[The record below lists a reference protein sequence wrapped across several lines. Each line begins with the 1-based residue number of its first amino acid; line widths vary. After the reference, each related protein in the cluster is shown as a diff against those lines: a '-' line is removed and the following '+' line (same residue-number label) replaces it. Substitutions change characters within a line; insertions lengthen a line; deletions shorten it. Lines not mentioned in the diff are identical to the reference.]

1 MELKL
6 VQVENNADFKQ
17 FKLCD
22 ESDKKIG
29 NFYVEVD
36 KETALISY
44 DTEEEFRH
52 QGYASK
58 GLNLVRDNLFSDDNI
73 LFLELIN
80 LTSDYSRKVAENAG
94 FFSKSGNLDYWVL
107 SNPRAEEIV
116 NNRLNSLDVS
126 SPEYKKAN
134 RLLNKARIWQE
145 AANKAKE
152 QLHNKLESLLQQR
165 DLEDE
170 DMPDNYKNYLNSEI
184 HHLQGIL
191 PATQSVTKNVK

>member
-80 LTSDYSRKVAENAG
+80 LTGDYSRKVAENAG

-134 RLLNKARIWQE
+134 RLLNKAMIWQD